1 MDVST
6 EYIEIVQGAGGPKPV
21 IRGTRIRVED
31 VVGWYEDQGWTVGQI
46 LEDFPH
52 LTSAGIHAALAYY
65 WDHKDE
71 LEAKWAADD
80 AWVQEMMRQEPP
92 SRLRKILEQRRQVG

>member
-6 EYIEIVQGAGGPKPV
+6 EHIEIVEGAFGPKPH

-31 VVGWYEDQGWTVGQI
+31 VVVWYERQGMSVSEIVEG
-46 LEDFPH
+46 FPH
-52 LTSAGIHAALAYY
+52 ITRADVHAALAYY

-71 LEAKWAADD
+71 LDRVWGEAD
-80 AWVQEMMRQEPP
+80 AWVEEHRRTYTSPFQEALKRQ
-92 SRLRKILEQRRQVG
+92 RVGPA

>member
-6 EYIEIVQGAGGPKPV
+6 EHIEIVHGAGGPKPR
-21 IRGTRIRVED
+21 IIGHRIRVKD
-31 VVGWYEDQGWTVGQI
+31 IVDWYEHSSMSASEIVDEYPQI
-46 LEDFPH
+46 TRADV
-52 LTSAGIHAALAYY
+52 HAALAYY

-80 AWVQEMMRQEPP
+80 AWVQEMIRKEPP
-92 SRLRKILEQRRQVG
+92 SKLRQMLEQRRQVG